1 MNKSHYAVIGVEPG
15 AGQEAVEAAF
25 QELLVVRRSRRSK
38 TSDLHAA
45 HAVLSDANLRRAYDL
60 ALFGT
65 ATAEKLTRAKDATVD
80 MVDHVRESM
89 SEVDLQ
95 AVAHDAWQT
104 TLKAVVLVS
113 GVAAKF
119 ADVTGTM
126 SRKLQG
132 EAAKRI
138 AV

>member
-1 MNKSHYAVIGVEPG
+1 MSKNHYEVLGLEQG
-15 AGQEAVEAAF
+15 AGQEEIEAAF

-45 HAVLSDANLRRAYDL
+45 HAVLSDTNLRRAYDL
-60 ALFGT
+60 ALLGT
-65 ATAEKLTRAKDATVD
+65 AATEKLAKAKDVAVE
-80 MVDHVRESM
+80 MVDHARESM
-89 SEVDLQ
+89 PDIDLQ

-113 GVAAKF
+113 GFAAKV
-119 ADVTGTM
+119 ADVTCTA

-132 EAAKRI
+132 EAAKQI
-138 AV
+138 SA